1 MQILAASGIGKSFPG
16 VQALH
21 NVSLTLNMGEVLAVL
36 GENGAGKSTLMKI
49 LAGIQRPSAGYIEVN
64 NERVSIESPKEAM
77 KLGIALIHQELNLCD
92 NLTIAENIYLGREPQ
107 SHGLINKRALNDQAK
122 NWLNRIGLNID
133 PRTALSQLSIGHSQL
148 VEIAKVLSTNARII
162 IMDEPTSSLSNDE
175 SERLFQVINE
185 LRNDGV
191 SIIYISHRLSEII
204 RISDRALVLRDG
216 QNSGLL
222 EGNHITREKMI
233 SAMVGRSIDQYY
245 PRTQR
250 EPGNEILRVENLVT
264 QAHPQK
270 KINLIVNQHEI
281 VGIAGLI
288 GAGRT
293 EFLETLF
300 GISPS
305 SSGQIFINQQE
316 TAFDTPESAINAGV
330 ALVPENRK
338 KQGLIL
344 GMNICQNIS
353 LSQLRKW
360 SLFRSIIN
368 FKQEFSGATQ
378 AMDQL
383 SIRATGVYQMTSL
396 LSGGNQQKVAIA
408 KWLATN
414 PKLLLLDEPTRG
426 VDVGAKQDIYHI
438 MRSLVDKGMTILF
451 ASSELEELIGV
462 ADRVVVMYQ
471 GDISGQLDRDNI
483 SEKAIMELATGKAA

>member
-16 VQALH
+16 VQALY

-49 LAGIQRPSAGYIEVN
+49 LAGIQRPSAGYIEVK
-64 NERVSIESPKEAM
+64 NERVSIESPKEAI

-92 NLTIAENIYLGREPQ
+92 NLTVAENIYLGREPQ
-107 SHGLINKRALNDQAK
+107 SHGLINKRTLNDQAK
-122 NWLNRIGLNID
+122 NWLNLIGLNID
-133 PRTALSQLSIGHSQL
+133 PRTTLSQLSIGHSQL
-148 VEIAKVLSTNARII
+148 VEIAKALSTNARII

-191 SIIYISHRLSEII
+191 SIIYISHRLSEIT

-222 EGNHITREKMI
+222 EGNQITREKMV

-250 EPGNEILRVENLVT
+250 EPGNAILRVENLVT
-264 QAHPQK
+264 QAHPTK
-270 KINLIVNQHEI
+270 KINLTVNQHEI

-330 ALVPENRK
+330 ALVPDDRK
-338 KQGLIL
+338 KKGLIL

-360 SLFRSIIN
+360 SFFRSIIN
-368 FKQEFSGATQ
+368 FKQEFSGTTQ

-383 SIRATGVYQMTSL
+383 SIRATGVYQMTGL

-408 KWLATN
+408 KCLATN

-438 MRSLVDKGMTILF
+438 MRSLVDQGMTILF

-462 ADRVVVMYQ
+462 ADRVVVMYE

>member
-148 VEIAKVLSTNARII
+148 VEIAKALSTNARII

-438 MRSLVDKGMTILF
+438 MRSLVDQGMTILF